1 MAEATE
7 KQEHGHEAPG
17 LPEIRDEA
25 ADTPLWVPV
34 LGLSLLV
41 LLALVF
47 VVRAEM
53 GAGEEPAEPET
64 GQAAAQQTAEAE
76 GPAEAEAE
84 VEAVPAPEKQPAEP
98 PQQ

>member
-1 MAEATE
+1 MGQE
-7 KQEHGHEAPG
+7 QEHAHEAPG

-53 GAGEEPAEPET
+53 GAGEEEAPPAAEQVAAQQPGE
-64 GQAAAQQTAEAE
+64 GQAA
-76 GPAEAEAE
+76 PVEAE
-84 VEAVPAPEKQPAEP
+84 VEPIDPDNPPAEP
-98 PQQ
+98 PPQ